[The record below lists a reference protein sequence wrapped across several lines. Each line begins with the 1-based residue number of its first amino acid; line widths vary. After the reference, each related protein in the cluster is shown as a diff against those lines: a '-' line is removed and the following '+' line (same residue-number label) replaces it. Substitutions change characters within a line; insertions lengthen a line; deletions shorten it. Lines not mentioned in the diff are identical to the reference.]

1 MRKSADAFAF
11 QTMLLL
17 CVIWGIQQ
25 VTIKWA
31 ATDIAPVM
39 QAAIR
44 SGIAAAL
51 VGLLMCWRG
60 GWEGLRQ
67 GTLGAGLLTGTL
79 FALEFLFIALGLQ
92 YTTASHMSVFLYT
105 APIFSALGL
114 HFLLPSERL
123 RPLQWLGV
131 AVCFGGI
138 AVAFGGGLSWAEMDG
153 RMLLG
158 DAFGL
163 LAGMSWGAT
172 TVAVRGTRL
181 SEAPPSLTLFYQLFV
196 ACAGLLLIALFSG
209 QLGEVR
215 WTPVSTASV
224 LFQGVVVSFAS
235 YFCWFWLLR
244 RYLAN
249 NLAIFSFMT
258 PLFGVTFG
266 VLLLGEPLSLNFVA
280 GCRPP
285 AKCVLSAASS
295 GPSNWPRAKPVVS
308 WPALRCG
315 VCGASSRAYCITS
328 CMPARNGRPVSTTP
342 RASPP
347 IPGSRQAST
356 PRACSQSAPTSQ
368 RRVPSG
374 RCRRRLISTTPVAEA
389 RPKQGQNR
397 SACHCPWKRAAA
409 ICERK
414 VAGMM

>member
-209 QLGEVR
+209 QFGEVR

-280 GCRPP
+280 G
-285 AKCVLSAASS
+285 AAL
-295 GPSNWPRAKPVVS
+295 V
-308 WPALRCG
+308 ALRCG

>member
-1 MRKSADAFAF
+1 
-11 QTMLLL
+11 
-17 CVIWGIQQ
+17 
-25 VTIKWA
+25 
-31 ATDIAPVM
+31 
-39 QAAIR
+39 
-44 SGIAAAL
+44 
-51 VGLLMCWRG
+51 
-60 GWEGLRQ
+60 
-67 GTLGAGLLTGTL
+67 
-79 FALEFLFIALGLQ
+79 
-92 YTTASHMSVFLYT
+92 MSVFLYT

-209 QLGEVR
+209 QFGEVR

-280 GCRPP
+280 G
-285 AKCVLSAASS
+285 AALVLAGITLVS
-295 GPSNWPRAKPVVS
+295 GEQW
-308 WPALRCG
+308 L
-315 VCGASSRAYCITS
+315 
-328 CMPARNGRPVSTTP
+328 
-342 RASPP
+342 
-347 IPGSRQAST
+347 
-356 PRACSQSAPTSQ
+356 
-368 RRVPSG
+368 
-374 RCRRRLISTTPVAEA
+374 RRLL
-389 RPKQGQNR
+389 RR
-397 SACHCPWKRAAA
+397 
-409 ICERK
+409 
-414 VAGMM
+414 

>member
-60 GWEGLRQ
+60 GWEGLPQ

-131 AVCFGGI
+131 AVCFSGI

-196 ACAGLLLIALFSG
+196 ACAGLLLIALCSG
-209 QLGEVR
+209 QFGEVR

-280 GCRPP
+280 G
-285 AKCVLSAASS
+285 AALVLAGITLVS
-295 GPSNWPRAKPVVS
+295 GEQW
-308 WPALRCG
+308 L
-315 VCGASSRAYCITS
+315 
-328 CMPARNGRPVSTTP
+328 
-342 RASPP
+342 
-347 IPGSRQAST
+347 
-356 PRACSQSAPTSQ
+356 
-368 RRVPSG
+368 
-374 RCRRRLISTTPVAEA
+374 RRLL
-389 RPKQGQNR
+389 RR
-397 SACHCPWKRAAA
+397 
-409 ICERK
+409 
-414 VAGMM
+414 

>member
-138 AVAFGGGLSWAEMDG
+138 AVAFGGGLSWAEVDG

-181 SEAPPSLTLFYQLFV
+181 SEAPPSL
-196 ACAGLLLIALFSG
+196 
-209 QLGEVR
+209 
-215 WTPVSTASV
+215 
-224 LFQGVVVSFAS
+224 
-235 YFCWFWLLR
+235 
-244 RYLAN
+244 
-249 NLAIFSFMT
+249 
-258 PLFGVTFG
+258 
-266 VLLLGEPLSLNFVA
+266 
-280 GCRPP
+280 
-285 AKCVLSAASS
+285 
-295 GPSNWPRAKPVVS
+295 
-308 WPALRCG
+308 
-315 VCGASSRAYCITS
+315 
-328 CMPARNGRPVSTTP
+328 
-342 RASPP
+342 
-347 IPGSRQAST
+347 
-356 PRACSQSAPTSQ
+356 
-368 RRVPSG
+368 
-374 RCRRRLISTTPVAEA
+374 
-389 RPKQGQNR
+389 
-397 SACHCPWKRAAA
+397 
-409 ICERK
+409 
-414 VAGMM
+414 

>member
-131 AVCFGGI
+131 AVCFSGI

-181 SEAPPSLTLFYQLFV
+181 SEAPPSLTLFYQLFM

-258 PLFGVTFG
+258 P
-266 VLLLGEPLSLNFVA
+266 
-280 GCRPP
+280 C
-285 AKCVLSAASS
+285 SAS
-295 GPSNWPRAKPVVS
+295 PS
-308 WPALRCG
+308 
-315 VCGASSRAYCITS
+315 AYC
-328 CMPARNGRPVSTTP
+328 CW
-342 RASPP
+342 AS
-347 IPGSRQAST
+347 
-356 PRACSQSAPTSQ
+356 
-368 RRVPSG
+368 
-374 RCRRRLISTTPVAEA
+374 
-389 RPKQGQNR
+389 R
-397 SACHCPWKRAAA
+397 SA
-409 ICERK
+409 
-414 VAGMM
+414 